1 MAVKISPV
9 TRTAIGSLL
18 QDNLLAGKQQPLLAG
33 TTLNELFQIQQ
44 KAVLGQGENPRFGY
58 YAIGNKGHT
67 STIVDGTD
75 TIIDL
80 YKHAPED
87 CACWNHI
94 PFVLREEKNDL
105 SADLRLNYGLRR
117 AEQHNGKNYF
127 AYYLKRINLSQTSA
141 KVMHTTVVN
150 GVTNTEEYP
159 WSNANLNPVRPVVL
173 PDQAVTSANDY
184 LATTMPVTI
193 TFDLFDVQELYNVA
207 AVLWGTEKRAIIS
220 ELAFCSGVDRNIQTA
235 GTGGQQIT
243 FKEVI
248 GCQVITH
255 VTTYKQL
262 SIDNEGFK
270 INLEV
275 GSTEPMLTGS
285 ALSAGANNDLL
296 AMARSSLLTN
306 ISIT

>member
-33 TTLNELFQIQQ
+33 TTLNELLQIQQ

-67 STIVDGTD
+67 SSIVDGTD

-94 PFVLREEKNDL
+94 PFVLREEANDL

-117 AEQHNGKNYF
+117 SEQHNGKNYF
-127 AYYLKRINLSQTSA
+127 AYYLKRINLSGTSA
-141 KVMHTTVVN
+141 KVMRTTVVN
-150 GVTNTEEYP
+150 GVTNTEEYKF
-159 WSNANLNPVRPVVL
+159 SNANLNPVRPVVL
-173 PDQAVTSANDY
+173 PDQATTTANDY
-184 LATTMPVTI
+184 LSTTMPVTVA
-193 TFDLFDVQELYNVA
+193 FDLFDVNELFNVA
-207 AVLWGTEKRAIIS
+207 AVLWNNEKRAIIS
-220 ELAFCSGVDRNIQTA
+220 ELAFCSGVDRNIQTVGA
-235 GTGGQQIT
+235 GGAQIN

-262 SIDNEGFK
+262 SIDNEGFN
-270 INLEV
+270 INMEV
-275 GSTEPMLTGS
+275 GATEPMLTGS

-296 AMARSSLLTN
+296 AQARSTLLSN

>member
-18 QDNLLAGKQQPLLAG
+18 QDNLLAGKKQPLLAG

-44 KAVLGQGENPRFGY
+44 KAVLGQNENPRFGY

-105 SADLRLNYGLRR
+105 SADLRLKYGLRR

-127 AYYLKRINLSQTSA
+127 AYYLKRIDLSTTSA
-141 KVMHTTVVN
+141 KVMHTVVVN
-150 GVTNTEEYP
+150 GVQNTKEYP
-159 WSNANLNPVRPVVL
+159 FTNANLNPVRPVVK
-173 PDQAVTSANDY
+173 PDEATTSANDY
-184 LATTMPVTI
+184 LSTTMPVTVV
-193 TFDLFDVQELYNVA
+193 FDLFDVTELFNVA
-207 AVLWGTEKRAIIS
+207 AVLWNNEKRAIIS
-220 ELAFCSGVDRNIQTA
+220 ELAFCSGVDRNVPATS
-235 GTGGQQIT
+235 TGGAPIT

-270 INLEV
+270 INMEV
-275 GSTEPMLTGS
+275 GATEPMLTGS
-285 ALSAGANNDLL
+285 ALSANSNNDLL
-296 AMARSSLLTN
+296 AMARSSLLSN
-306 ISIT
+306 ITVS

>member
-18 QDNLLAGKQQPLLAG
+18 QDNLLAGKQQPLLTG

-44 KAVLGQGENPRFGY
+44 NAVLGQGENPAFGY

-67 STIVDGTD
+67 SSIIDGTD

-94 PFVLREEKNDL
+94 PFVLRAEANDL

-117 AEQHNGKNYF
+117 AEQHGGKNYF
-127 AYYLKRINLSQTSA
+127 AYYLKRVDLSGSTA
-141 KVMHTTVVN
+141 KVTRTKIVN
-150 GVTNTEEYP
+150 GVKDTKDYAFT
-159 WSNANLNPVRPVVL
+159 SANLNPVRPIVL
-173 PDQAVTSANDY
+173 PDEATTTANDF

-193 TFDLFDVQELYNVA
+193 KFDLFDVEELYNVFE
-207 AVLWGTEKRAIIS
+207 VLKGTAKQAIIS
-220 ELAFCSGVDRNIQTA
+220 ELAFCSGVDRNIPSIGA
-235 GTGGQQIT
+235 GGAAIT
-243 FKEVI
+243 VKEVI
-248 GCQVITH
+248 GCQVITF

-262 SIDNEGFK
+262 SIDNEGFT
-270 INLEV
+270 INMEL
-275 GSTEPMLTGS
+275 GATEPMLTGT
-285 ALSAGANNDLL
+285 ALGSTANNDLL
-296 AMARSSLLTN
+296 SMARTSLLTN
-306 ISIT
+306 ISVS